1 LVTGANAGIQIQTV
15 KLKKNQ
21 PDCKDYRPVVNFSGS
36 HAVAKS
42 LGLHRKKGGIMSAN
56 IMKRKNG
63 AYNVPSTFGGLVDQ
77 LFANSLDRFFA
88 DDPLPGAMDWS
99 KQVPVNIRETDKT
112 FELSLVAPGLKKED
126 FKLEVNGDVLTVSF
140 EHREENSDENSYEG
154 WLRKEYRQQSFS
166 RSFNLTDAIDVNK
179 IKATYQDGILMLS
192 LTKKEGAQRIS
203 RRIEIN

>member
-1 LVTGANAGIQIQTV
+1 
-15 KLKKNQ
+15 
-21 PDCKDYRPVVNFSGS
+21 
-36 HAVAKS
+36 
-42 LGLHRKKGGIMSAN
+42 MSAN

-77 LFANSLDRFFA
+77 LFANSLDRFFG
-88 DDPLPGAMDWS
+88 DESMPGTMDWS
-99 KQVPVNIRETDKT
+99 RSVPVNIRETDKT

-126 FKLEVNGDVLTVSF
+126 FKLEVNGDILTVSF
-140 EHREENSDENSYEG
+140 DHHDENTDENNNEG

-179 IKATYQDGILMLS
+179 INASYNDGILMLT

-203 RRIEIN
+203 RRIEVK